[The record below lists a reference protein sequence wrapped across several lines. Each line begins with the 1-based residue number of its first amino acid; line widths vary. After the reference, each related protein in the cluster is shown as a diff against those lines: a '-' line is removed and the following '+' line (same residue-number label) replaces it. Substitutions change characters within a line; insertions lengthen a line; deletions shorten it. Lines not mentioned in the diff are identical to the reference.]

1 MNKIVS
7 GQSADMS
14 VRIKRLSNN
23 GCSAD
28 FFFSF
33 LFFFFLSFFFFFF
46 FFRLLNLFT
55 MILQNHKCVPLE
67 DLAAEFKL
75 RTQVLSVHPFGS
87 NIYKVSI

>member
-1 MNKIVS
+1 
-7 GQSADMS
+7 
-14 VRIKRLSNN
+14 
-23 GCSAD
+23 
-28 FFFSF
+28 
-33 LFFFFLSFFFFFF
+33 
-46 FFRLLNLFT
+46 